1 MRMKRIAKS
10 IGLCT
15 IGFTGGVIFTG
26 YQLGKLALHRDRI
39 RKLAAQGIKDYVY
52 EVLDEKES

>member
-1 MRMKRIAKS
+1 MRMRQIAKGL
-10 IGLCT
+10 GLCA
-15 IGFTGGVIFTG
+15 IGFTGGMIFTG
-26 YQLGKLALHRDRI
+26 YQLGKLALHNDRI